1 MMALRIVYLAD
12 ASSIHTRRW
21 AAHFA
26 QRGYEV
32 HVVSFL
38 PGDIPGATVHVL
50 DGGPVRSEGGNWRYL
65 LHLPALRRLLRSVR
79 PDLVHAHYLT
89 SYGLLGAL
97 SGFRPLVL
105 TAWGSDVLVT
115 PHRSRLYRPLLRLT
129 LARADLV
136 TSDAAAMSNEM
147 IRLGLPAERLLT
159 VPLGVDLTLFN
170 PADRDWPAD
179 GRRLIST
186 RQLLPNTN
194 LDTLLAALA
203 LARREHPGLT
213 LDIIGDGPERGR
225 WGELA
230 RQLGVEGYL
239 RWHGGLDH
247 GLLPAHLRQA
257 DLYLALTLSDSTSV
271 SLLEAMACGTFPI
284 VSDLPANRE
293 WITPGMNGLLVPP
306 TEAAAAAEA
315 ILSAAANPTLR
326 RRAAE
331 QNAALI
337 AGRADWQKNM
347 EQVEAAYR
355 ALIQR
360 KQAP

>member
-1 MMALRIVYLAD
+1 MSCLCYLAD
-12 ASSIHTRRW
+12 ASSIHTCRW

-26 QRGYEV
+26 QRGYQV
-32 HVVSFL
+32 HVISFL
-38 PGDIPGATVHVL
+38 PGEIPGATVHLL
-50 DGGPVRSEGGNWRYL
+50 DAGPVRQEGGNWPYL
-65 LHLPALRRLLRSVR
+65 LRWPALRRLLRRLR

-115 PHRSRLYRPLLRLT
+115 PRQSRLYRLLLRFTLT
-129 LARADLV
+129 RADLA
-136 TSDAAAMSNEM
+136 TSDATAMSEEM

-159 VPLGVDLTLFN
+159 IPLGVDRTLFN
-170 PADRDWPAD
+170 PAGRDWPD
-179 GRRLIST
+179 EGRRLIST

-203 LARREHPGLT
+203 LARRRHPGLT
-213 LDIIGDGPERGR
+213 LDIVGDGPERGR

-230 RQLGVEGYL
+230 RQLRVEDCL
-239 RWHGGLDH
+239 RWHGSLDH
-247 GLLPAHLRQA
+247 GQIPAHLRQA

-271 SLLEAMACGTFPI
+271 SLLEAMACGLFPI

-293 WITPGMNGLLVPP
+293 WITPGVNGFLVPP
-306 TEAAAAAEA
+306 TDAQAAAEA
-315 ILSAAANPTLR
+315 ILSAAADPILR

-331 QNAALI
+331 QNATLI
-337 AGRADWQKNM
+337 AHRADWQKNM
-347 EQVEAAYR
+347 DQVEAAYR
-355 ALIQR
+355 ALMGR
-360 KQAP
+360 DLAR